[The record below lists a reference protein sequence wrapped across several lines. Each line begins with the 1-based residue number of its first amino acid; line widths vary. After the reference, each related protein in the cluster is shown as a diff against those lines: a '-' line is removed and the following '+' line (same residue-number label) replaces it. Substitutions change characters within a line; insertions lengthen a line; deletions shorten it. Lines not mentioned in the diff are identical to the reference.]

1 MEQTDYT
8 KKRIILYLSFI
19 GQKSPKVYEFEH
31 TEEKETTLRN
41 FKRLLEL
48 MKIKNDLEVDYEI
61 ISSITLKEF
70 LVKANSIFDIEIIYR
85 DLRIN
90 TTVNKIKDI
99 INPNLLNMRISNVEK
114 DFQYINQAQFGGK
127 YKVTLWG

>member
-1 MEQTDYT
+1 MEQIDYT
-8 KKRIILYLSFI
+8 KKRIILYLRFNRDI
-19 GQKSPKVYEFEH
+19 PKVYEFEY
-31 TEEKETTLRN
+31 TEEKETTLSN

-48 MKIKNDLEVDYEI
+48 HKIKNDLEVDYKI

-70 LVKANSIFDIEIIYR
+70 LIKAQSFYDIELIYGG
-85 DLRIN
+85 LRIN

-99 INPNLLNMRISNVEK
+99 ISPQLLNMRISNVEK
-114 DFQYINQAQFGGK
+114 DFQYINQAQFSGK